1 MILNERPLNVPG
13 MERIR
18 IDGTTQMLTSLPVNV
33 SSSEFDGQK
42 ENNHGESD
50 YQARD
55 QEYEH

>member
-1 MILNERPLNVPG
+1 